1 MSAEENLKKLN
12 IQLPKAADP
21 VGSYVAIRISG
32 NLLFISGQISMNEN
46 GELIKGKL
54 GKDLNV
60 DNGCDV
66 SDLSDLTTE
75 QYQELDEALQ
85 EHFNYGLDGRFI

>member
-1 MSAEENLKKLN
+1 MRNEKTTKKENNMTIEETTFICKN
-12 IQLPKAADP
+12 
-21 VGSYVAIRISG
+21 G
-32 NLLFISGQISMNEN
+32 NKILET
-46 GELIKGKL
+46 ELGFYSVQEWKGNDYLIYYYDKE
-54 GKDLNV
+54 DLNV

-85 EHFNYGLDGRFI
+85 EHFNYGLAGRFI